1 MHEATAAATERDG
14 SNPGRPGPQP
24 LVGTQ
29 CGTQRDHDDDIAD
42 PGTDDASIA
51 MDIED
56 ESDDAS
62 GRLHKVNNLK
72 LCCQWPDSDVTVD
85 SESEIIDLRLG
96 VTINEP
102 VLPSTSPS

>member
-24 LVGTQ
+24 LVGTVAHS
-29 CGTQRDHDDDIAD
+29 GVITTTISIAD

-51 MDIED
+51 VDIED

-62 GRLHKVNNLK
+62 GRLHKANNLK
-72 LCCQWPDSDVTVD
+72 LCC
-85 SESEIIDLRLG
+85 
-96 VTINEP
+96 
-102 VLPSTSPS
+102 